1 MHGTS
6 AGTRGQVLNNKVESA
21 APNHQG
27 DNHSPEP
34 RRFTNSEIAC
44 AAAKAKGTVNL
55 ELQIKGEVSE
65 FTPGF
70 PSFSSILQV
79 PVLCLPAPTFLVHYL
94 NSHQNHN

>member
-27 DNHSPEP
+27 DNHSLEP

-44 AAAKAKGTVNL
+44 AAAKAKGTINL
-55 ELQIKGEVSE
+55 ELQIKDEVSE

-70 PSFSSILQV
+70 PSFEYPASSCPLSSCSYISGSLFKF
-79 PVLCLPAPTFLVHYL
+79 P
-94 NSHQNHN
+94 SES